1 MKPWCILKTTTE
13 PVGPF
18 GTMSQ
23 EPWHPGKGAKPDH
36 VILLNC
42 SEVHI
47 HASHNQHG
55 RTSETFRQTM
65 KLTLFRTF
73 KIIVIDLM
81 ARKDISNK
89 LMILGSDRKKHQ
101 NSVVQQNSSVQQ
113 TKVIPDLR
121 MLEKGILLETI
132 TLLVYFLW
140 LVVFANNRI
149 ADHLQISGLFSDFQD
164 GFRSSW
170 SITDLLIELLG
181 LLTGH
186 TWYIQGYWKG
196 LV

>member
-1 MKPWCILKTTTE
+1 
-13 PVGPF
+13 
-18 GTMSQ
+18 
-23 EPWHPGKGAKPDH
+23 
-36 VILLNC
+36 
-42 SEVHI
+42 
-47 HASHNQHG
+47 
-55 RTSETFRQTM
+55 
-65 KLTLFRTF
+65 
-73 KIIVIDLM
+73 M

-101 NSVVQQNSSVQQ
+101 NSVVQQNSSVRQ

-121 MLEKGILLETI
+121 MLGKGILLETT

-181 LLTGH
+181 IFNRSHLIYPRLLKRFGIMVFFTNL
-186 TWYIQGYWKG
+186 TLMEFQIKY
-196 LV
+196 LALFLLFS